1 MNQPESIEGA
11 DETSPQAKPVRQSI
25 SLDPNIKKKLEEY
38 CARDNISVAKQGG
51 LIIAEWLTKNELPSA
66 GTKLNQSESSY
77 ESSSDDETRSV
88 NQNES
93 RPKEWLKLQNK
104 YISSLESQVET
115 LTTETNKKNQLIDS
129 LTDGNLIVKPKSN
142 IPWYRR
148 LLPFGIG

>member
-1 MNQPESIEGA
+1 MVNQ
-11 DETSPQAKPVRQSI
+11 
-25 SLDPNIKKKLEEY
+25 
-38 CARDNISVAKQGG
+38 
-51 LIIAEWLTKNELPSA
+51 NELPSA